1 MLEYKIDHV
10 DACRNNESPAQLG
23 DIRRLYKSN
32 LCHSKIIATAIRDEW
47 ADEKIHQELV
57 DKCEFSISNG
67 TKSFNK
73 ASFGIIM
80 LLTLVL
86 LKM

>member
-1 MLEYKIDHV
+1 MARVKRFGRV
-10 DACRNNESPAQLG
+10 DNTFYS
-23 DIRRLYKSN
+23 
-32 LCHSKIIATAIRDEW
+32 ATAIRDEW

-86 LKM
+86 LIM